1 MTREE
6 LIEFFDKNILRYEN
20 LSNETM
26 SYIYGENDILPE
38 ELKKTHKHF
47 YITYF
52 KEIVQELQTDNHE
65 LAKRMLYVIS
75 RIKRDD
81 LCYVYTMKE
90 SDVKF
95 LLEIGYDFQSILE
108 ESLLKTVNWFSVN
121 KAYDMI
127 LYLFNN
133 NKEDIE
139 KYAENLLSEDLD
151 KFTNMSTTGFIDGSK
166 KFLTELTCVAV
177 LLNYD
182 KEKYK
187 KYIEILAEYFNKAKL
202 IRELVIILYKC
213 YNNDKRL
220 EEILKG
226 NILSDIDISVTLN
239 YYCAQG
245 RKFLEFL
252 KLLNIDTYPY
262 YSLIVTDHNYAESEN
277 KNKILDKL
285 FNEDKE
291 TFYKTYEF
299 VKKAKGRE
307 YNSLYMLAV
316 MLKNNEGHEILN
328 KDKERFVH
336 YARKLGKRTNE
347 KENLFELIQNNEAK
361 AKNYIL
367 KMNDTVNRYSTP
379 FFNGPYADMIK
390 IFSVLYDYDEASH
403 KFIDFFIKTLMTE
416 KNIRVICVVINH
428 FLSIRNEYL
437 NIRIDDEIKNIIG
450 RYIEVEDI
458 FAFLCISR
466 NDFYLSKT
474 VFTHEMVCEFTKNNK
489 EKALKFFNDKCIK
502 NDIDRTLV
510 WLEQVYYYAD
520 IDEYDEVIGFLNNK
534 SKKIRTFCEKLISEN
549 EENFREKLENMMPK
563 LKGDSLKLVKR
574 VIKNWDN
581 ERKYGKDFEFKSNKE
596 VIEFVYENYDSDND
610 KLLKWIDDSNFENV
624 RFINNDEIA
633 PGKVIK
639 FIFNEYMALTE
650 VYRIKSCDKIID
662 KLNINDF
669 RGVLKNI
676 YDMWLNDGSDTK
688 KKNIAIP
695 YCIYS
700 SDSEIIKLKNQ
711 LETWAKA
718 SRGAVAAYIVNAIA
732 LNGGQVPLL
741 MIESIS
747 NKFPNAMVKKAAKKA
762 FAYAANVLNI
772 PEDELCDKI
781 VPNLGFDRCGEK
793 VIDYGDR
800 TFKITLNDD
809 FTLSIYD
816 NEKNKSIKS
825 LPKPNEKDDKFK
837 AESAKKEFTELKK
850 QIKAVIKNQT
860 ERLETVFRNKRTWN
874 NGAWNNLFVENPIM
888 HIFACKLIW
897 GIFDE
902 GKLIKSFRYMEDG
915 TFNTVDEEEYNI
927 PDNSKI
933 SLVHPCELN
942 QDEIE
947 KWKMQL
953 EDYEIVQPFDQINC
967 EVAYLNE
974 EDLDGK
980 IITKYTKYK
989 SKVSSLLKIFKEYNL
1004 IRGEVLDAG
1013 SFTCYHYVDK
1023 YLKIGVQINFDGM
1036 YVGVNDYDEEIPLE
1050 NVIFYKVEDDDLE
1063 NLSDEI
1069 KDNAILDPRKI
1080 EKRFVCSIISILN
1093 SLIKDEEN
1101 LA

>member
-1 MTREE
+1 MIREE
-6 LIEFFDKNILRYEN
+6 LIEFFEKNVLRYQN
-20 LSNETM
+20 LSKETM
-26 SYIYGENDILPE
+26 SYIYEESDIIPTG
-38 ELKKTHKHF
+38 LKKTHNHF
-47 YITYF
+47 YISYF
-52 KEIVQELQTDNHE
+52 KEIVNELDTENHE

-75 RIKRDD
+75 KIKRDD

-95 LLEIGYDFQSILE
+95 LLEIGYDCESILE

-151 KFTNMSTTGFIDGSK
+151 KFTNISTTGFIPGSK
-166 KFLTELTCVAV
+166 SFLTQLTCATV
-177 LLNYD
+177 LLNHD
-182 KEKYK
+182 KEKHK
-187 KYIEILAEYFNKAKL
+187 KYIDILADYFNQAKL
-202 IRELVIILYKC
+202 VRELIIILYRC
-213 YNNDKRL
+213 YDKDQRL
-220 EEILKG
+220 EEILKH
-226 NILSDIDISVTLN
+226 NILNDIETSVTLS
-239 YYCAQG
+239 YYCVEG
-245 RKFLEFL
+245 KKLLGFL
-252 KLLNIDTYPY
+252 KALNIDTYPY
-262 YSLIVTDHNYAESEN
+262 YSLIVTDYNYGESSN
-277 KNKILDKL
+277 KNKILDNL

-316 MLKNNEGHEILN
+316 MLKNKEGHEILN

-367 KMNDTVNRYSTP
+367 RMNDTVNKYSTP
-379 FFNGPYADMIK
+379 FANGPYADMIR

-403 KFIDFFIKTLMTE
+403 KFIDFFIKTLITE

-428 FLSIRNEYL
+428 FLSVRNQYL
-437 NIRIDDEIKNIIG
+437 NINIQHELKNIIG
-450 RYIEVEDI
+450 RYIEVEDL
-458 FAFLCISR
+458 FSFLCISR
-466 NDFYLSKT
+466 NDYYLCKT
-474 VFTHEMVCEFTKNNK
+474 VFTHEEVCEFTKNNK
-489 EKALKFFNDKCIK
+489 EKALKFFNDKNIK
-502 NDIDRTLV
+502 SDIDRTLV
-510 WLEQVYYYAD
+510 WLEQVYYYTD
-520 IDEYDEVIGFLNNK
+520 INDYSQIIGFLNNK
-534 SKKIRTFCEKLISEN
+534 SKKIRTFCEKLISDN
-549 EENFREKLENMMPK
+549 EEIFREELENMLPK

-581 ERKYGKDFEFKSNKE
+581 ERKYGKDFKFKSNNE
-596 VIEFVYENYDSDND
+596 VIEFVSENYDSDND
-610 KLLKWIDDSNFENV
+610 KLLKWIDDTNFNNV
-624 RFINNDEIA
+624 RFINSSEIV
-633 PGKVIK
+633 PYEVIK
-639 FIFNEYMALTE
+639 FIFAEYMALAE
-650 VYRIKSCDKIID
+650 VYRIKACDKIID
-662 KLNINDF
+662 KLNIEDF
-669 RGVLKNI
+669 RGVLKTI
-676 YDMWLNDGSDTK
+676 YDMWLNDGSDAK

-711 LETWAKA
+711 LEIWSKA

-741 MIESIS
+741 MVENIS

-781 VPNLGFDRCGEK
+781 VPNLGFDICGEK
-793 VIDYGDR
+793 VVDYGER
-800 TFKITLNDD
+800 TFKIILNDD

-816 NEKNKSIKS
+816 NEKNKNIKS

-874 NGAWNNLFVENPIM
+874 NDAWNSLFVENPIM

-897 GIFDE
+897 GVYDD
-902 GKLIKSFRYMEDG
+902 GTLIKTFRYMEDG
-915 TFNTVDEEEYNI
+915 TFNTVDEEEYII

-933 SLVHPCELN
+933 SLVHPCELSEN
-942 QDEIE
+942 EIE
-947 KWKMQL
+947 KWKIQF
-953 EDYEIVQPFDQINC
+953 EDYEIVQPFDQIDC
-967 EVAYLNE
+967 KVPYLNE
-974 EDLDGK
+974 EDLDGN

-989 SKVSSLLKIFKEYNL
+989 AKVSSLLKIFKEYNL

-1013 SFTCYHYVDK
+1013 CFTCYHYVDK
-1023 YLKIGVQINFDGM
+1023 YLKIGVQINFEGM
-1036 YVGVNDYDEEIPLE
+1036 YVGISDYDEEIPLE
-1050 NVIFYKVEDDDLE
+1050 NVIFYKIEDDSTE

-1069 KDNAILDPRKI
+1069 SDNKILDPTKI
-1080 EKRFVCSIISILN
+1080 EKRFVCSIISMLDT
-1093 SLIKDEEN
+1093 LIESEEI
-1101 LA
+1101 